1 MSTHTI
7 IELDGTPPEVTLIA
21 SEGITPFARITLSN
35 SPAEAKLFLHSR
47 AECDALVKAA
57 LAARDLLPE
66 PAPDP
71 ATLNDALAE
80 VAP

>member
-1 MSTHTI
+1 VSIQVHMTR
-7 IELDGTPPEVTLIA
+7 GTVRGED
-21 SEGITPFARITLSN
+21 ITVRLNDSKSDYLFSVITLGHV
-35 SPAEAKLFLHSR
+35 EVFLHDR

-66 PAPDP
+66 PVPDP